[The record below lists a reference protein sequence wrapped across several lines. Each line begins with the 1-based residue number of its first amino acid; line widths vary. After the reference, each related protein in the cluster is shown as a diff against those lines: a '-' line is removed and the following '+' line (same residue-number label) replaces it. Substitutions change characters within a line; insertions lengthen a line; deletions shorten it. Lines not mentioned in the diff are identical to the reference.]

1 MWISLSVDQT
11 RALATPC
18 FVYSR
23 AVLAARVRRL
33 RALDAKL
40 LCAVKANPHPQ
51 VLATLQPLLDGADV
65 ASEGELR
72 AARNAGFRQ
81 LSFAGPGKTH
91 LERWVGDGVTV
102 NVESQ
107 RELDALGALG
117 VPVRARLRVNPA
129 TTFRAYR
136 VAFTGGPRVFGIDEE
151 QLGALRIPSNVNVVG
166 VHLHPGA
173 QCTSV
178 AGVLEVARVGFD
190 LLERVGGD
198 ELNLGG
204 GFGAI
209 SPELELDVEALAPKL
224 HAMKA
229 KFPRPVTLFFEPG
242 RWLMGPAGL
251 YVTRVVNVKDSR
263 GTKFVVLDGG
273 IHHFLA
279 ASEVMLP
286 KNAARAPVLNL
297 SRPDAPRVKCS
308 LSGVLCTPLDSLGT
322 DVDVPEPQV
331 GDVLAFQGAG
341 AYGPTFSPLA
351 FLSHAP
357 APELLVD

>member
-1 MWISLSVDQT
+1 MWLSLSADQT
-11 RALATPC
+11 HALRTPC

-23 AVLAARVRRL
+23 AVLAERVRRL
-33 RALDAKL
+33 RVLDAKL
-40 LCAVKANPHPQ
+40 LCAVKANPHAEVLR
-51 VLATLQPLLDGADV
+51 VLAPLLDGADV
-65 ASEGELR
+65 ASEGELLAAR
-72 AARNAGFRQ
+72 AAGFKVI
-81 LSFAGPGKTH
+81 SVAGPGKTR
-91 LERWVGDGVTV
+91 LERFVGAGVTL

-107 RELDALGALG
+107 RELDALGELG
-117 VPVRARLRVNPA
+117 VPVRARLRVNPS

-136 VAFTGGPRVFGIDEE
+136 LAFTGGPRVFGIDEE
-151 QLGALRIPSNVNVVG
+151 ALGEVRVPKNVSVVG

-209 SPELELDVEALAPKL
+209 APGTELDVEALAPKL
-224 HAMKA
+224 KAMAA

-251 YVTRVVNVKDSR
+251 YVTRVVNVKSSR
-263 GTKFVVLDGG
+263 GVKYVVLDGG
-273 IHHFLA
+273 IHHLLA

-286 KNAARAPVLNL
+286 KNAARAPVLNVT
-297 SRPDAPRVKCS
+297 RPTAPLEKVS
-308 LSGVLCTPLDSLGT
+308 LSGVLCTPLDSLGS
-322 DVDVPEPQV
+322 DVEVPQPQV

-341 AYGPTFSPLA
+341 AYGPTFSPVG
-351 FLSHAP
+351 FLSHEA
-357 APELLVD
+357 AAEVFVD